1 MSGDVDTTL
10 RGPQAFELS
19 RRVMDD
25 LERRGMPPTPV
36 NYELWTHYLGH
47 PGGALGQEIERLLAE
62 GETITDTL
70 AESLASGHLPRAR
83 LTDQIRE
90 AGEKLNKE
98 LDAVAVA
105 IKQAQKSSEVY
116 GETLAVAGNDL
127 DARLDP
133 ADVKQLV
140 HTLSAATRIIQ
151 RENQSLEQRLDAST
165 AEVGRLRDRLEQV
178 RRDASTDALTKLA
191 NRKAFDD
198 ELERVCAEAASAATP
213 LCLAVIDIDHFKK
226 FNDTWGHQ
234 TGDQVL
240 RYVAGVIARMAPS
253 PRFAAR
259 YGGEEFAMIFPRE
272 ATAAVLE
279 TLESIRVEVASRQL
293 KRRSTNDDLGT
304 ITISSGL
311 AEWRATD
318 SADELVG
325 RADAALYAS
334 KHAVRNRVTLADRSA
349 KAA

>member
-10 RGPQAFELS
+10 RGPTAFELS
-19 RRVMDD
+19 RKVMDD
-25 LERRGMPPTPV
+25 LERRGMAPTPV

-47 PGGALGQEIERLLAE
+47 PGGALAQEIERLLGD
-62 GETITDTL
+62 GETITDTV
-70 AESLASGHLPRAR
+70 AESLASTHLPRAR

-90 AGEKLNKE
+90 AGEKLNRE

-140 HTLSAATRIIQ
+140 QTLSAATRIIQ
-151 RENQSLEQRLDAST
+151 RENQSLETRLDAST
-165 AEVGRLRDRLEQV
+165 AEVGRLRDRLEEV

-191 NRKAFDD
+191 NRKGFDD
-198 ELERVCAEAASAATP
+198 EVERACMAAEGDGTP
-213 LCLAVIDIDHFKK
+213 LCLAVVDIDHFKK

-259 YGGEEFAMIFPRE
+259 YGGEEFAMIFPKE
-272 ATAAVLE
+272 DTATVLK
-279 TLESIRVEVASRQL
+279 TLESIREEVASRQL

-311 AEWRATD
+311 AEWRVGE
-318 SADELVG
+318 SADDLVG

-334 KHAVRNRVTLADRSA
+334 KHAGRNRVTVADQSA
-349 KAA
+349 QAA

>member
-25 LERRGMPPTPV
+25 LERRGMAPTPV

-47 PGGALGQEIERLLAE
+47 PGCALAQEIERLLGE
-62 GETITDTL
+62 GETITDTM
-70 AESLASGHLPRAR
+70 AETLASAHLPRAR

-140 HTLSAATRIIQ
+140 QTLSAATRIIQ
-151 RENQSLEQRLDAST
+151 RENQSLESRLDAST

-191 NRKAFDD
+191 NRKGFDD
-198 ELERVCAEAASAATP
+198 ELERACMEAEGKGTP

-272 ATAAVLE
+272 ETATVLK
-279 TLESIRVEVASRQL
+279 TLESIREEVASRQL

-311 AEWRATD
+311 AEWRVGE
-318 SADELVG
+318 SADDLVG
-325 RADAALYAS
+325 RSDAALYAS
-334 KHAVRNRVTLADRSA
+334 KHAGRNRVTVADQAA

>member
-1 MSGDVDTTL
+1 MSGDVDTKL
-10 RGPQAFELS
+10 RGPTAFELS
-19 RRVMDD
+19 RKVMDD
-25 LERRGMPPTPV
+25 LERRGMAPTPV
-36 NYELWTHYLGH
+36 NYELWTHFLGH
-47 PGGALGQEIERLLAE
+47 PGGALAQEIQRLLGE
-62 GETITDTL
+62 GETITDTV
-70 AESLASGHLPRAR
+70 ADSLASTHLPKAR

-90 AGEKLNKE
+90 AGEKLNRE

-133 ADVKQLV
+133 SDVKQLV
-140 HTLSAATRIIQ
+140 QTLSAATRIIQ
-151 RENQSLEQRLDAST
+151 RENQSLEERLDAST

-191 NRKAFDD
+191 NRKGFDD
-198 ELERVCAEAASAATP
+198 EIDRVCAQAEIDGAGLS
-213 LCLAVIDIDHFKK
+213 LAVIDIDHFKK

-240 RYVAGVIARMAPS
+240 RYVAGVIARMAPQ

-272 ATAAVLE
+272 ETPKVVE
-279 TLESIRVEVASRQL
+279 TLESIRQEVASRQL

-311 AEWRATD
+311 AEWRSGD
-318 SADELVG
+318 SADDLVG

-334 KHAVRNRVTLADRSA
+334 KHAGRNRVTVADQNS

>member
-10 RGPQAFELS
+10 RGPQAYALS
-19 RRVMDD
+19 RQVMDD
-25 LERRGMPPTPV
+25 LERRGMAPTPL
-36 NYELWTHYLGH
+36 NYELWTHFLGH
-47 PGGALGQEIERLLAE
+47 PGGALAQEIERLLGE
-62 GETITDTL
+62 GETITDTT
-70 AESLASGHLPRAR
+70 AEALSSTHLPRAR

-90 AGEKLNKE
+90 AGEKLNRE

-116 GETLAVAGNDL
+116 GETLAVAGHDL

-140 HTLSAATRIIQ
+140 QTLSAATRIIR
-151 RENQSLEQRLDAST
+151 RENQSLETRLDAST

-191 NRKAFDD
+191 NRKSFDD
-198 ELERVCAEAASAATP
+198 ELARVCDDAREGGQP
-213 LCLAVIDIDHFKK
+213 LCLAVIDIDHFKM

-240 RYVAGVIARMAPS
+240 RYVAGVIGRMAPQ

-272 ATAAVLE
+272 DAGAVLA
-279 TLESIRVEVASRQL
+279 TLESIREEVASRQL

-311 AEWRATD
+311 ADWRAGDT
-318 SADELVG
+318 ADELVG

-334 KHAVRNRVTLADRSA
+334 KHAGRNRVTLAEQTSQ
-349 KAA
+349 AA

>member
-1 MSGDVDTTL
+1 MSGDVDTTI
-10 RGPQAFELS
+10 RGPNAFELS

-25 LERRGMPPTPV
+25 LERRGMAPTAV
-36 NYELWTHYLGH
+36 NYELWTHFLGH
-47 PGGALGQEIERLLAE
+47 PGGALAQEIERLLSE
-62 GETITDTL
+62 GEVITDTL
-70 AESLASGHLPRAR
+70 ADSLASAHLPRAR

-90 AGEKLNKE
+90 AGEQLNKE

-105 IKQAQKSSEVY
+105 IKQAQKSSERY
-116 GETLAVAGNDL
+116 GQTLAVAGNDL

-140 HTLSAATRIIQ
+140 ETLSAATRIIQ
-151 RENQSLEQRLDAST
+151 RENQSLEQRLDEST
-165 AEVGRLRDRLEQV
+165 AEVGRLRDHLEQV
-178 RRDASTDALTKLA
+178 RRDATTDALTKLA
-191 NRKAFDD
+191 NRKGFDD
-198 ELERVCAEAASAATP
+198 ALDRVCEQAMADGQP

-272 ATAAVLE
+272 QVSEVLK
-279 TLESIRVEVASRQL
+279 TLESIRQEVASRQL

-304 ITISSGL
+304 ITLSSGL
-311 AEWRATD
+311 AEWLIGET
-318 SADELVG
+318 ADELVG

-334 KHAVRNRVTLADRSA
+334 KHAGRNRVTLAAD
-349 KAA
+349 AAQAA